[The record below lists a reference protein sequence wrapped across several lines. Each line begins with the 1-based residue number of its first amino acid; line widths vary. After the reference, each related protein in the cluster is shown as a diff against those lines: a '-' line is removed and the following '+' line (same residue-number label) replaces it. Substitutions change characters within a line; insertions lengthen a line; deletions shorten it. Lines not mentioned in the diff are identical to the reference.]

1 MQSGNNSLLIVIG
14 TRPEAIKL
22 WPVILK
28 AKELGIDYRVVS
40 TGQQKDLLNQTL
52 VDLNLDVDFELQP
65 PGAISSPENF
75 VFETTA
81 KLKEILKK
89 IKPRI
94 VIVQG
99 DTGSALAGA
108 LAAFFSQIP
117 VGHVEAGLRSH
128 NLLAPWPE
136 EGNRRMIDSIS
147 KYLWVPTIA
156 DSNIPCSKDQEV
168 LVVGNTV
175 VDALR
180 IILRERPS
188 LSAAEK
194 KKIVVTLHRRESFG
208 SPLISTMKNLV
219 ILSELIDHEIIFYQH
234 PNPNVE
240 SAILESNLKKSRV
253 KIRAPL
259 PYTEFIKNLQDVV
272 LLITDSGGLQ
282 EEATTMR
289 IPLLV
294 VRDTTERLAGISQ
307 NSHSRLVGSS
317 GELLI
322 DSALEFLKDIKN
334 TEETLNFS
342 NTYGDGESADR
353 ILRTACKEIVVQ
365 T

>member
-1 MQSGNNSLLIVIG
+1 MQSGNRPLLVVIG

-22 WPVILK
+22 WPLILK
-28 AKELGIDYRVVS
+28 AKELGIEHRVVS

-52 VDLNLDVDFELQP
+52 MDLALEVDFQLQS
-65 PGAISSPENF
+65 PGTISSPENF
-75 VFETTA
+75 VFETTT
-81 KLKEILKK
+81 KLKEIIEKV
-89 IKPRI
+89 KPRI

-128 NLLAPWPE
+128 DLLAPWPE
-136 EGNRRMIDSIS
+136 EGNRRIIDSIS
-147 KYLWVPTIA
+147 KYLWVPTIG

-168 LVVGNTV
+168 TVVGNTV
-175 VDALR
+175 VDALK
-180 IILRERPS
+180 IILREGGIS
-188 LSAAEK
+188 KIAGT

-208 SPLISTMKNLV
+208 GPLISTMKNLV
-219 ILSELIDHEIIFYQH
+219 TLSELIDHEIIFYQH

-240 SAILESNLKKSRV
+240 SAILKADLRKSRV
-253 KIRAPL
+253 KIRDPL
-259 PYTEFIKNLQDVV
+259 PYTEFIKNLIGVD

-294 VRDTTERLAGISQ
+294 VRDTTERHDGISQ

-322 DSALEFLKDIKN
+322 DSALEFLKDTKNSQEIKS
-334 TEETLNFS
+334 FS
-342 NTYGDGESADR
+342 QVYGDGSSAER
-353 ILRTACKEIVVQ
+353 ILRTVCKELAVQ